1 VRRFVPRGVSTL
13 SLADCNSNYTSSGQI
28 VVTSDN
34 QVISHK
40 HISATLAPGIN
51 TNGHSGVKIDDV
63 IVVERGKY
71 PGIYVNGG
79 SNISITHADIVNAGV
94 PASGAAPSANM
105 SNISCLSSSGL
116 TVSNVRL
123 TTGSSGIYLQSC
135 PNNNLSYVE
144 VHDQRGPF
152 PRGQAVQWNASGP
165 GSLVNFS
172 DELAPTITSIRA
184 PHQPF
189 DFSPNSL
196 WIFA

>member
-1 VRRFVPRGVSTL
+1 MIKQALCAALSLAGLSTL

-94 PASGAAPSANM
+94 PALG
-105 SNISCLSSSGL
+105 
-116 TVSNVRL
+116 T
-123 TTGSSGIYLQSC
+123 
-135 PNNNLSYVE
+135 
-144 VHDQRGPF
+144 
-152 PRGQAVQWNASGP
+152 
-165 GSLVNFS
+165 
-172 DELAPTITSIRA
+172 
-184 PHQPF
+184 
-189 DFSPNSL
+189 
-196 WIFA
+196 